1 MKEFV
6 IDRGDVHGYKCMNKF
21 YGRPEYNILLEGLG
35 PWVLDDEEADDLIA
49 VLQELKAIE
58 IDKEGG

>member
-1 MKEFV
+1 
-6 IDRGDVHGYKCMNKF
+6 MNKF